1 MLDLKTNLEEIEKV
15 MKNVKNVTSCSK
27 AEECYP
33 RMKKLVH
40 DNNKIKKNLI
50 DRVDEK
56 KSARNENKSSLVHQ
70 EALEHN
76 LTEDEI
82 QLNFNYLN
90 LNNFTHPIKFLGA
103 ILKYL
108 KLKVKSLNKKINK
121 GNAKKI

>member
-1 MLDLKTNLEEIEKV
+1 MLDLKANLEEIEKV

-103 ILKYL
+103 ISKYL